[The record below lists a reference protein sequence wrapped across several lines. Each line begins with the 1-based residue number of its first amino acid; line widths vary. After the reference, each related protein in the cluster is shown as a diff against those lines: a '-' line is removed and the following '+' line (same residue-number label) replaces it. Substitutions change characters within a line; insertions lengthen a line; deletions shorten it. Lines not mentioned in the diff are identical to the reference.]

1 MSKIVSIVTEK
12 PHTASLLKSIINEW
26 PWDKKKEAAP
36 SEEPEDDKDETP
48 DIELKTLD
56 TFSSKLIQPAPN
68 TERFVIRLPASSIKQ
83 LYFDKKGPESLVAT
97 LNDEI
102 LAKFISNPLK
112 VASKKSPAEIQ
123 QMPKGFKFSDQL
135 KGNGSANYAVL
146 LDVPAEILKKL
157 SAAKSAGEAGVNE
170 ARTVLIEALAHKFYV
185 MVLSISASS
194 KIAEKIDAAGT
205 DLDAIS
211 NVLVPNMLVAMPKA
225 GEVKVV
231 RDAIIEHN
239 ESNGE
244 ASSEETKD
252 GEDSEAENKSAEPEK
267 VEVPKT
273 IQQQFKSLLSNLED
287 ADPATFNHITQ
298 LLADIGHAADKKK
311 KMAEISRLIS
321 PDEGA

>member
-56 TFSSKLIQPAPN
+56 TFSSKLIQSAPN

-97 LNDEI
+97 LNDET

-146 LDVPAEILKKL
+146 LDVPSEILKKL

-170 ARTVLIEALAHKFYV
+170 ARTVLVEALAHKFYV

-194 KIAEKIDAAGT
+194 KIAEKVDAAGT

-225 GEVKVV
+225 GEVKVI
-231 RDAIIEHN
+231 RDAINEHN
-239 ESNGE
+239 ESDGE
-244 ASSEETKD
+244 TSSEEPKD
-252 GEDSEAENKSAEPEK
+252 GEDENKSAEPEK

-311 KMAEISRLIS
+311 KMAEISKLIS